1 MGEVDYLRHIGIIL
15 DGNRRFAKRLMMKP
29 WEGHRL
35 GFDKMKLLFKWCK
48 KLNVKEMTLYCFS
61 MQNFNRPKVEFDF
74 LMNIFE
80 EAFTEVLTN
89 EDIHKDKIR
98 INAIGRTYLLPEKVQ
113 AAITKAVEATKKYTD
128 YAINIAI
135 AYGGRE
141 EIVDTVKKIGR
152 LIEEGKITDAQISEE
167 LIKKNLYMDSDPDL
181 IIRTG
186 GDHRTSNF
194 LAWQATYSEWAFV
207 EKTWPEFEEEDLVQ
221 CIEDFMGRERRF
233 GK

>member
-1 MGEVDYLRHIGIIL
+1 MVGNNYPQHIGIIL

-35 GFDKMKLLFKWCK
+35 GFDKLKQLFSWSA
-48 KLNVKEMTLYCFS
+48 KLNIHEITLYCFS
-61 MQNFNRPKVEFDF
+61 MQNFNRPKEEFNY
-74 LMNIFE
+74 LMGIFE
-80 EAFTEVLTN
+80 EAFTSVLTD
-89 EDIHKDKIR
+89 ESIHHDKIR
-98 INAIGRTYLLPEKVQ
+98 INPVGRINLLPKKVQ
-113 AAITKAVEATKKYTD
+113 EAAAKAVQATKD
-128 YAINIAI
+128 YDRFIINIAI

-152 LIEEGKITDAQISEE
+152 LIEDGKITDKEITEE
-167 LIKKNLYMDSDPDL
+167 LISKNLYLSSAPDL

-194 LAWQATYSEWAFV
+194 LAWQSVYSEWIFL
-207 EKTWPEFEEEDLVQ
+207 EKTWPEFDEKDLVK
-221 CIEDFMGRERRF
+221 CIEEFSKRERRF